1 MVVEEDYNDHVTL
14 LRKQYQSEEEQ
25 TLLRGNGN
33 NDGLQKN
40 EKKSLYDEDIH
51 YPVLLTLRLKK
62 TK

>member
-1 MVVEEDYNDHVTL
+1 MVVEEVYNDVVTS
-14 LRKQYQSEEEQ
+14 LRKQYQTEEEQ
-25 TLLRGNGN
+25 TLLRGND
-33 NDGLQKN
+33 DGLQ

>member
-1 MVVEEDYNDHVTL
+1 MVVEEDYNDVVTS
-14 LRKQYQSEEEQ
+14 LRKQYQTEEA
-25 TLLRGNGN
+25 LLRGNGN
-33 NDGLQKN
+33 DDGLQ